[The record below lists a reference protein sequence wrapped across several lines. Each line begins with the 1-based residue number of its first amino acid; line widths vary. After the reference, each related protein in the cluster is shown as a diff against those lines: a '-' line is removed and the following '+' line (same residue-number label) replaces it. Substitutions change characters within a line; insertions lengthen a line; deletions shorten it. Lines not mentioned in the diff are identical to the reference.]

1 MLEALETETV
11 DPMEDV
17 TVATELVEEE
27 EELETVVGVLELVEE
42 LGPDRISV
50 LKIEGISE
58 LLLLA
63 IAIRTEAVAKGGEEV
78 ERDEVLTLPMDETEI
93 DVLEIGV
100 VEIVLVGL
108 ETVDVLPDVKVEDD
122 LLFEDRGVATGNV
135 DFVTE
140 DGEEKDEVLMA
151 VMMVVLEDAVLSMA
165 MRASNKKR
173 TNDIAVESG
182 VVTIEV
188 LVETL
193 ELGSMDAAVD
203 VEMGTETGFMI
214 EDADAAFEESEEEE
228 RSLKNTELLVEVEL
242 CAKNTLNDIAVES
255 DVMAIEVLVEE
266 LRPEAVDT
274 ILDIEAEVE
283 IKFMI
288 EDSDAVLV
296 KEKE

>member
-1 MLEALETETV
+1 
-11 DPMEDV
+11 MEDV

-27 EELETVVGVLELVEE
+27 EELETVVGVLKLVEE

-50 LKIEGISE
+50 LKIEGISK

-63 IAIRTEAVAKGGEEV
+63 IAIRTEAVAKSGEEV
-78 ERDEVLTLPMDETEI
+78 ERDEVLILPVDETEI
-93 DVLEIGV
+93 DVIEIGV

-122 LLFEDRGVATGNV
+122 LLFEDRGVVTGPV

-140 DGEEKDEVLMA
+140 NGEEKDEVLVA
-151 VMMVVLEDAVLSMA
+151 VMVVVLEDAVLSMA

-173 TNDIAVESG
+173 TNDIAIESG

-193 ELGSMDAAVD
+193 ELGSMDTAVD

-228 RSLKNTELLVEVEL
+228 RSLENTELLVEVEL

-266 LRPEAVDT
+266 PRPEAVDT

-283 IKFMI
+283 IKSMI
-288 EDSDAVLV
+288 EDSDAVRV